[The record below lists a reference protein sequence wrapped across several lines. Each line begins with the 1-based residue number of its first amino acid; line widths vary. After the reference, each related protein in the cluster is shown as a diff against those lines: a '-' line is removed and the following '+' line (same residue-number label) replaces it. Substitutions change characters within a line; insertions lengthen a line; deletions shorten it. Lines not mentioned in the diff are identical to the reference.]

1 MRGGGA
7 ERGGAAAATT
17 GALLAAAACAA
28 LGVDTAATGDTRPGH
43 SAGRAEHCHCS
54 GTRRGPHVGQGQRAP
69 PESNGQLNIEIFVYN
84 MSIHDEHHKA

>member
-17 GALLAAAACAA
+17 GALLAAAARAA

-43 SAGRAEHCHCS
+43 SAGRAEHCS
-54 GTRRGPHVGQGQRAP
+54 GTSRGQAGHSGPHVGQGQRAP
-69 PESNGQLNIEIFVYN
+69 PDSNGQLNIEIFVYN
-84 MSIHDEHHKA
+84 MSIHT